1 MAPARRCAKRSKPSA
16 KPIRARWKRRLL
28 SICRSERQR
37 RVSTIISEIL
47 RSAQNDNISKVY
59 INLKSEVQSPHQFT
73 PTREALM
80 YTSEGKK
87 IVSTDKA
94 PKAIGP
100 YSQAIRTE
108 NLVFTA
114 GQLGLDPA
122 TMELVPDGIEAQT
135 RQALTNLKHV
145 LETADSGL
153 NFVVKTTVFLQD
165 MSDFPKMNL
174 VYSEFFPENPPAR
187 STVQVAALPKGGL
200 VEIEC
205 MALLSPQRGD

>member
-1 MAPARRCAKRSKPSA
+1 
-16 KPIRARWKRRLL
+16 
-28 SICRSERQR
+28 
-37 RVSTIISEIL
+37 
-47 RSAQNDNISKVY
+47 
-59 INLKSEVQSPHQFT
+59 
-73 PTREALM
+73 M
-80 YTSEGKK
+80 YTTEGKK
-87 IVSTDKA
+87 IVSTEKA

-108 NLVFTA
+108 NLVFTS

-122 TMELVPDGIEAQT
+122 TTELVPGGIEEQT
-135 RQALTNLKHV
+135 RQVLTNLKHV

-165 MSDFPKMNL
+165 MSDFAKMNA
-174 VYSEFFPENPPAR
+174 VYTEFFRENPPAR

-205 MALLSPQRGD
+205 IALLSPQRGD

>member
-1 MAPARRCAKRSKPSA
+1 
-16 KPIRARWKRRLL
+16 
-28 SICRSERQR
+28 
-37 RVSTIISEIL
+37 
-47 RSAQNDNISKVY
+47 
-59 INLKSEVQSPHQFT
+59 
-73 PTREALM
+73 M
-80 YTSEGKK
+80 YTTEGKK
-87 IVSTDKA
+87 IVSTEKA

-153 NFVVKTTVFLQD
+153 NYVVKTTVFLQD
-165 MSDFPKMNL
+165 MRDFANMNAI
-174 VYSEFFPENPPAR
+174 YTEFFPENPPAR
-187 STVQVAALPKGGL
+187 STVQVAALPKDGL

-205 MALLSPQRGD
+205 VALLSPQRGD